1 MAKATGN
8 RKKLDKDGDGRI
20 TGKDLAMLRS
30 GKKGKTMKKTKNG
43 TKKKMM
49 YGGTMKKKMQM
60 GGTAMNKKKTKKMA
74 RGGVKAKKM
83 SRGGPV
89 RRR

>member
-1 MAKATGN
+1 MSKATGN
-8 RKKLDKDGDGRI
+8 RKKLDKDGDGKI

-60 GGTAMNKKKTKKMA
+60 GGGLKKAKKMA

-89 RRR
+89 RRK

>member
-43 TKKKMM
+43 TKKTKMM
-49 YGGTMKKKMQM
+49 YGGTAKKKMNM
-60 GGTAMNKKKTKKMA
+60 GGGMKKTKKMA
-74 RGGVKAKKM
+74 RGGSMKAKKM

-89 RRR
+89 RRK

>member
-1 MAKATGN
+1 MTKATGN
-8 RKKLDKDGDGRI
+8 RKKLDANKDGKISAADF
-20 TGKDLAMLRS
+20 AMLRK
-30 GKKGKTMKKTKNG
+30 KKGKAMKKTKNG

-60 GGTAMNKKKTKKMA
+60 GGGLKKTKKMA

-89 RRR
+89 RRK

>member
-1 MAKATGN
+1 MSKATGN
-8 RKKLDKDGDGRI
+8 RKKLDKDGDGEI

-60 GGTAMNKKKTKKMA
+60 GGGLKKTKKMA

-89 RRR
+89 RRK

>member
-8 RKKLDKDGDGRI
+8 RKKLDANKDGKISKEDF
-20 TGKDLAMLRS
+20 AMLRK
-30 GKKGKTMKKTKNG
+30 KKGKAMKKTKNG

-60 GGTAMNKKKTKKMA
+60 GGGLKKTKKMA

-89 RRR
+89 RRK

>member
-20 TGKDLAMLRS
+20 TGKYLAMLRS

-60 GGTAMNKKKTKKMA
+60 GGGLKKTKKMA

-89 RRR
+89 RRK

>member
-1 MAKATGN
+1 MTKATGN
-8 RKKLDKDGDGRI
+8 RKKLDKDGDGKI
-20 TGKDLAMLRS
+20 TGKDFAMLRS

-60 GGTAMNKKKTKKMA
+60 GGGLKKTKKMA
-74 RGGVKAKKM
+74 RGGVKAKKI

-89 RRR
+89 RRK

>member
-1 MAKATGN
+1 MTKATGN
-8 RKKLDKDGDGRI
+8 RKKLDKDGDGKI
-20 TGKDLAMLRS
+20 TGKDFAMLRS

-60 GGTAMNKKKTKKMA
+60 GGGLKKTKMMA

-89 RRR
+89 RRK

>member
-1 MAKATGN
+1 MSKATGN
-8 RKKLDKDGDGRI
+8 RKKLDKDGDGKI
-20 TGKDLAMLRS
+20 TGKDFAMLRS

-60 GGTAMNKKKTKKMA
+60 GGGLKKTKKMA

>member
-1 MAKATGN
+1 MSKATGN
-8 RKKLDKDGDGRI
+8 RKKLDKDGDGKI
-20 TGKDLAMLRS
+20 TGKDFAMLRS

-60 GGTAMNKKKTKKMA
+60 GGAMKKTKKMA

-89 RRR
+89 RRK

>member
-1 MAKATGN
+1 MSKATGN
-8 RKKLDKDGDGRI
+8 RKKLDKDGDGKI

-60 GGTAMNKKKTKKMA
+60 GGAMKKTKKMA

-89 RRR
+89 RRK

>member
-8 RKKLDKDGDGRI
+8 RKKLDKDGDGSI

-60 GGTAMNKKKTKKMA
+60 GGGLKKTKKMA

-89 RRR
+89 RRK

>member
-1 MAKATGN
+1 MSKATGN
-8 RKKLDKDGDGRI
+8 RKKLDKDGDGKI
-20 TGKDLAMLRS
+20 TGKDLAMLRG

-60 GGTAMNKKKTKKMA
+60 GGAMKKTKKMA
-74 RGGVKAKKM
+74 RGGSMKAKKM

>member
-1 MAKATGN
+1 MSKATGN
-8 RKKLDKDGDGRI
+8 RKKLDKDGDGKI

-60 GGTAMNKKKTKKMA
+60 GGAMKKT
-74 RGGVKAKKM
+74 KKM

-89 RRR
+89 RRK

>member
-1 MAKATGN
+1 MSKATGN
-8 RKKLDKDGDGRI
+8 RKKLDKDGDGKI

-60 GGTAMNKKKTKKMA
+60 GGGLKKTKKMA